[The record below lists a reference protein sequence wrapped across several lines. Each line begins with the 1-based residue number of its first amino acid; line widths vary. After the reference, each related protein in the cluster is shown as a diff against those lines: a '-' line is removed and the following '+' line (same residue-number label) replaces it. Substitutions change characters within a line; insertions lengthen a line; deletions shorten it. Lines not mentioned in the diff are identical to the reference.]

1 VDLLQSRVYNI
12 ETALVQSIQRTGWD
26 IKDLEDEARFT
37 EDIATM
43 PMSKLD
49 LGPRDSRCYLRGY
62 KCYQNNQVM
71 VNPYE
76 PDTAEYRDWADGYH
90 QAVID
95 RAKATK

>member
-1 VDLLQSRVYNI
+1 MFFFMHV
-12 ETALVQSIQRTGWD
+12 
-26 IKDLEDEARFT
+26 
-37 EDIATM
+37 ATM

-62 KCYQNNQVM
+62 KCYQTNQPM
-71 VNPYE
+71 VNPYQ

-95 RAKATK
+95 RTNTAE